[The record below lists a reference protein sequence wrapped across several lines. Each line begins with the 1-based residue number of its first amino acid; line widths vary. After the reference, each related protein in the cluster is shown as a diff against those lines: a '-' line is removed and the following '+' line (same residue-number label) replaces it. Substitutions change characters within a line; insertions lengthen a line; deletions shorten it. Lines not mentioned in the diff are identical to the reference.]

1 MSQAGLLQLSE
12 QRNPTGQTFVVDE
25 ASTLTG
31 IGIFFARA
39 PVDDGYGITIEMRP
53 TTESGAPSSLRFIP
67 GTRVSATAAQIRA
80 KTDPGGTFAGTT
92 FAAAREYKFE
102 FKHPIYVPANT
113 LCSFVIYTSAFS
125 FYLYHA

>member
-39 PVDDGYGITIEMRP
+39 PVDDGYGIII
-53 TTESGAPSSLRFIP
+53 LR
-67 GTRVSATAAQIRA
+67 GVTLRRVNLQGGWP
-80 KTDPGGTFAGTT
+80 PGGLALGVLGPSEGLGPRRGWTLGNPGGGT
-92 FAAAREYKFE
+92 
-102 FKHPIYVPANT
+102 
-113 LCSFVIYTSAFS
+113 C
-125 FYLYHA
+125 

>member
-39 PVDDGYGITIEMRP
+39 PADDGYGITNI
-53 TTESGAPSSLRFIP
+53 
-67 GTRVSATAAQIRA
+67 
-80 KTDPGGTFAGTT
+80 
-92 FAAAREYKFE
+92 
-102 FKHPIYVPANT
+102 
-113 LCSFVIYTSAFS
+113 
-125 FYLYHA
+125 